1 MANQW
6 LFDAGNFIAKRNE
19 SLITNYPFR
28 LAKFAWK
35 VVADLA
41 FDYRRGD
48 VNIQI
53 HSRLLFHRHD
63 DRVKENRN
71 HNHLT

>member
-6 LFDAGNFIAKRNE
+6 LFDAGNFIAKRNR

-41 FDYRRGD
+41 FDYRWGD
-48 VNIQI
+48 VNTQYTVGCFFIVMTTGLKKI
-53 HSRLLFHRHD
+53 GIA
-63 DRVKENRN
+63 
-71 HNHLT
+71 TT